1 MKFLNKTMYTI
12 FTTLLLICIITI
24 PIVASEGKAHV
35 NVSYTPG
42 RAYAKVQLKLEVI
55 GKGVVYDEDV
65 AIQEGVLL
73 YDMQE
78 EDTKVLR
85 ILPQYGYEISK
96 VEFDDGYQVVDM
108 INAMKEDK
116 ILVKLKDK
124 SATLTIHFK
133 EKKQETVTPEKK
145 PETNQTDTNKGTP
158 QTADVTSRGRIT
170 SSLIVAGFILVLLA
184 YKRKKTQE
192 DENKESNMK

>member
-1 MKFLNKTMYTI
+1 MKFVNKRMYTI
-12 FTTLLLICIITI
+12 FTTLILICVITI
-24 PIVASEGKAHV
+24 PIAANEGSANV
-35 NVSYTPG
+35 NVSYMPG
-42 RAYAKVQLKLEVI
+42 RAYAKVQLKLKVI
-55 GKGVVYDEDV
+55 GKGVVYDEDI

-78 EDTKVLR
+78 EDTKAFR
-85 ILPQYGYEISK
+85 IVPQEGYEISK
-96 VEFDDGYQVVDM
+96 VEYDDGYQVVDM

-124 SATLTIHFK
+124 SATLTIRFK
-133 EKKQETVTPEKK
+133 EKKQEAVTLEKK
-145 PETNQTDTNKGTP
+145 PETNQADTNKGAP

-192 DENKESNMK
+192 DEK